1 MTKNIFR
8 MIVGLSVI
16 SVHAIC
22 FFIIFALKDDYLTK
36 GQKID
41 IALLFM
47 PITATYVAAIV
58 RSAIEHSS
66 PDEVLV
72 PVNAN
77 YALVT
82 SLVAGLTLVGLLW
95 TIASLTGSAEA
106 DRQTIIIF
114 EIVFG
119 AAFGLIAA
127 DLFGKIE
134 KVDLSKSATD
144 HQRKTRQKR
153 N

>member
-1 MTKNIFR
+1 MTKNAFR

-16 SVHAIC
+16 VVHAVC

-36 GQKID
+36 NQKID

-58 RSAIEHSS
+58 RSAIDNSS
-66 PDEVLV
+66 PNEALV
-72 PVNAN
+72 PVNMN
-77 YALVT
+77 YATVTLLVT
-82 SLVAGLTLVGLLW
+82 ALTLAGLLW

-106 DRQTIIIF
+106 DRQRIIIF

-127 DLFGKIE
+127 DLFGKVEKIE
-134 KVDLSKSATD
+134 ASKDASGIQA
-144 HQRKTRQKR
+144 KPKQKR
-153 N
+153 K